1 MKLLYDYPQS
11 PILLFLYLK
20 KMRYSYLTRD
30 EGPRYGGYVN
40 AMVLA
45 LVWKLSGMTIEEVA
59 LVG

>member
-1 MKLLYDYPQS
+1 
-11 PILLFLYLK
+11 
-20 KMRYSYLTRD
+20 MRYSYLTRD